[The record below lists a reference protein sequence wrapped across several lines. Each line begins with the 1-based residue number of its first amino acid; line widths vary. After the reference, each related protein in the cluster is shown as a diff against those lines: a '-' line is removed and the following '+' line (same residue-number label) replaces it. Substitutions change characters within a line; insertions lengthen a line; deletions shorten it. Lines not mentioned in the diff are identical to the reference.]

1 MPETTLAGWENR
13 IREYDANNTFPRST
27 IKKLAKT
34 INKRFVNYN
43 DCDLGKLLQHSDP
56 TADTAVKNVMAE
68 MRLAVAA

>member
-13 IREYDANNTFPRST
+13 IREYDVSNTFPRST
-27 IKKLAKT
+27 VKKLAKT

-56 TADTAVKNVMAE
+56 TADLAVKNVMAE
-68 MRLAVAA
+68 MRIAA

>member
-56 TADTAVKNVMAE
+56 TADLAVKNVMAE
-68 MRLAVAA
+68 MRIAA